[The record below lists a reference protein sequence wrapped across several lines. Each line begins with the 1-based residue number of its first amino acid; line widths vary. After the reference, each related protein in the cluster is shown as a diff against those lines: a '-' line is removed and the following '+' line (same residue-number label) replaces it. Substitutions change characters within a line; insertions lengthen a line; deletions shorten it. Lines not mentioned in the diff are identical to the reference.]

1 VSNPNAAVGRDLAKA
16 SEQAAKSEE
25 GESEEYAQFKYSS
38 MVRRL
43 ASLVGLNAHETYWLS
58 LAINFLILALF
69 FWFLLRARIP
79 QMFRERTSNIQ
90 KALKE
95 AQAASAEAARR
106 LGDIETR
113 LSRLDAEVTDIRA
126 RAEGEAAAEEE
137 RLRAA
142 AEEDKR
148 KMMEAAESEIAAMAR
163 NARNDLK
170 SFAASL
176 AVDIAAR
183 KIKVDDSTDQALVRQ
198 FVGNLGKDGE

>member
-1 VSNPNAAVGRDLAKA
+1 MSNPNAAVGRDLAKA

-43 ASLVGLNAHETYWLS
+43 GSLVGLNAHETYWLS